1 MSESSFPQ
9 WRELHAERLADAI
22 ELLGAVPG
30 IRGLVLGSS
39 VARNEH
45 WPLSDIDLLAVWRT
59 GETDDKV
66 MAEHQAELVDWWAA
80 SGRA

>member
-30 IRGLVLGSS
+30 IRGLVLGGS

-45 WPLSDIDLLAVWRT
+45 WPLSDIYLLAVWRT

-66 MAEHQAELVDWWAA
+66 MAEHQVELVDWWAA

>member
-45 WPLSDIDLLAVWRT
+45 WPLSDIDLLAV
-59 GETDDKV
+59 
-66 MAEHQAELVDWWAA
+66 
-80 SGRA
+80 